1 MLIKAESSAVPADKQ
16 ISFSRQLRKLP
27 RQARTGMTAT
37 VKVGSW
43 LSENTK
49 AEEAAEAYDSGS
61 VSDSDAEAE
70 AGGSGAVRKVNG
82 EEIKREEV
90 DWTDV
95 LGKIRIAVS
104 DKSPK
109 RRQEFIGRNLYV
121 TDDCESGDEG
131 GK

>member
-1 MLIKAESSAVPADKQ
+1 MLINAESPAVPADKQ

-61 VSDSDAEAE
+61 GSDSDAEAE

>member
-1 MLIKAESSAVPADKQ
+1 
-16 ISFSRQLRKLP
+16 
-27 RQARTGMTAT
+27 MTAT

-61 VSDSDAEAE
+61 GSDSDAEAE

-121 TDDCESGDEG
+121 TDDCELGDG
-131 GK
+131 GGE

>member
-1 MLIKAESSAVPADKQ
+1 
-16 ISFSRQLRKLP
+16 
-27 RQARTGMTAT
+27 MTAT

-61 VSDSDAEAE
+61 GSGSESEHEAE
-70 AGGSGAVRKVNG
+70 PTRKVNG

-95 LGKIRIAVS
+95 LGKIRIAIG

-109 RRQEFIGRNLYV
+109 RRQAFIGRNLYV
-121 TDDCESGDEG
+121 TDDCKLLARVG
-131 GK
+131 GGG

>member
-1 MLIKAESSAVPADKQ
+1 
-16 ISFSRQLRKLP
+16 
-27 RQARTGMTAT
+27 MTAT

-61 VSDSDAEAE
+61 GSDSDAEAE

-109 RRQEFIGRNLYV
+109 RRQEFMGRNLYV
-121 TDDCESGDEG
+121 TEDCESGAEG
-131 GK
+131 GE

>member
-1 MLIKAESSAVPADKQ
+1 
-16 ISFSRQLRKLP
+16 
-27 RQARTGMTAT
+27 MTAT

-61 VSDSDAEAE
+61 ASGSDSEAEAE
-70 AGGSGAVRKVNG
+70 TGLARKVNG

-95 LGKIRIAVS
+95 LGKIRIAIG

-109 RRQEFIGRNLYV
+109 RRQAFIGRNLYV
-121 TDDCESGDEG
+121 TDDCKLLARVG
-131 GK
+131 GGG